1 MKLAMFYN
9 EMSLNCKVAHFE
21 AMVSG
26 DGIGSAI
33 VVVQWVGCC
42 EKPYDARRNQ
52 VTKPT
57 SEQVCSA
64 LMQQSSLARGRRVAN
79 SKGKQL
85 FRNVK
90 QLLEWSRRWPPR

>member
-33 VVVQWVGCC
+33 VVVQWVA
-42 EKPYDARRNQ
+42 ARNRTMLEGTKLPNQ
-52 VTKPT
+52 RASK
-57 SEQVCSA
+57 SA
-64 LMQQSSLARGRRVAN
+64 QR
-79 SKGKQL
+79 
-85 FRNVK
+85 
-90 QLLEWSRRWPPR
+90 